1 VTLPNWAANRRIRVL
16 VSRGY
21 AATNDQSGDV
31 MKKAGSSLTIKYGS
45 HNPVRTTQVRIT

>member
-1 VTLPNWAANRRIRVL
+1 MYGVGGTLLA
-16 VSRGY
+16 G
-21 AATNDQSGDV
+21 TTTDQSSDV